1 METII
6 GNCLVTIEDDGCWVE
21 RDGFSASLA
30 ALEATGVLC
39 KNDVELRIASKTI
52 VQITAFVEEHADVQP
67 G

>member
-6 GNCLVTIEDDGCWVE
+6 GNCKVTIEDGGCWVE
-21 RDGFSASLA
+21 RDGFSGSLA

-39 KNDVELRIASKTI
+39 KDVGELRIATATI
-52 VQITAFVEEHADVQP
+52 NQIVAFAEKHADLTA